1 MKKES
6 RVDIIIILIAS
17 MTTIFSL
24 ILSNLFPNLQVLNLT
39 ILTILLALIYQIGN
53 IYSKEIIKEENE
65 RDFLEIDMAMEE
77 LENEN
82 NKLKNKLENYK
93 LKNSTYNFK

>member
-6 RVDIIIILIAS
+6 RINAIIILIAS
-17 MTTIFSL
+17 MTTILSL
-24 ILSNLFPNLQVLNLT
+24 ILSNVFPKLQVLILT

-53 IYSKEIIKEENE
+53 MYSKETIKEINE
-65 RDFLEIDMAMEE
+65 KDFLEIDMVMEE

-82 NKLKNKLENYK
+82 YELKLKYENLK
-93 LKNSTYNFK
+93 LKIKK